1 MKNTKKFLSIALLL
15 LLVNAASSA
24 EIAKSRFKITENPA
38 EFTVD
43 YIVTPDMTLVESK
56 ENPDVAVA
64 RTYSVKK
71 GNEEGEIRY
80 SLFTDIGEADG
91 KEKMQAYIWSLMC
104 TMNMAGYEFPQEKLT
119 PYGDNDVKGEFNG
132 DYGFNAFIKQPKSE
146 YADGF
151 NYIYADFF
159 YKKGQGLV
167 IRAFLFKDISFV
179 GINPDGTVKA
189 DSALFTNYDSFKFF
203 ESKADYPEEK

>member
-1 MKNTKKFLSIALLL
+1 MKITKKFISLAVLFV
-15 LLVNAASSA
+15 LVAAVSSA
-24 EIAKSRFKITENPA
+24 EIAKNRFKITENPA

-43 YIVTPDMTLVESK
+43 YIVTPDMTLVDSK
-56 ENPDVAVA
+56 ENNDVAVT

-71 GNEEGEIRY
+71 GKEEGEIRY
-80 SLFTDIGEADG
+80 SLFTDIGEPDG

-104 TMNMAGYEFPQEKLT
+104 TMNMAGYEFPQKNLT

-132 DYGFNAFIKQPKSE
+132 DYGFNAFIRQPKSE

-179 GINPDGTVKA
+179 GLNPDGSVKPN
-189 DSALFTNYDSFKFF
+189 SALFSNYDSFRFYD
-203 ESKADYPEEK
+203 SKEAYPQN